1 MIQTGFDNRVKIH
14 QIVENQLPSFIL
26 EENPNAS
33 EFLKQYYISQEYQGG
48 PVDISDNL
56 DQYLK
61 LDNLTPEVVVD
72 STILSNDITSS
83 ETTIQVSST
92 KGFPNQYGL
101 LKIDDEIITYTGI
114 TATSFTGCIRGF
126 SGITNYHDNLTNE
139 LVFSSSDSQSH
150 SANSSIQN
158 LVAETQLM
166 KTDLIQ
172 PIFIKEGLK
181 GIEQI
186 ESLPGINRYGSDAVL
201 NEVEDLAN
209 LNIGAIAIFP
219 VIDPTKKDNHGSEAT
234 NDNNFLINEIK
245 KIKAEFPEMLLIS
258 DVALDPYTTHG
269 HDGILDESG
278 YVDNDKTLKILRDQS
293 LILAEAGADIIAP
306 SDMMDG
312 RVGVIRDALE
322 KNGFINTI
330 ILSYAAKYNSQ
341 FYGPFRDAV
350 GSSANLGKS
359 SKSSYQMAFTNSDE
373 ALHEVA
379 LDIKEGADIVM
390 VKPGMPYLDIIY
402 RIKKEFKIPTF
413 AYQVSGEY
421 SMIKNA
427 IEKGWID
434 RGVMLESLT
443 SLKRAGS
450 DAILTYAAKEIS
462 KELL

>member
-1 MIQTGFDNRVKIH
+1 MTTDRKF
-14 QIVENQLPSFIL
+14 PSTRL
-26 EENPNAS
+26 RR
-33 EFLKQYYISQEYQGG
+33 LR
-48 PVDISDNL
+48 L
-56 DQYLK
+56 
-61 LDNLTPEVVVD
+61 
-72 STILSNDITSS
+72 
-83 ETTIQVSST
+83 
-92 KGFPNQYGL
+92 
-101 LKIDDEIITYTGI
+101 
-114 TATSFTGCIRGF
+114 
-126 SGITNYHDNLTNE
+126 
-139 LVFSSSDSQSH
+139 
-150 SANSSIQN
+150 NSSIQN

-186 ESLPGINRYGSDAVL
+186 KSLPGINRYGSDAVL
-201 NEVEDLAN
+201 NEIEGLAN

-245 KIKAEFPEMLLIS
+245 KIKAEFPEVLLIS

-322 KNGFINTI
+322 KNAFINTI

-373 ALHEVA
+373 ALYEVA

-421 SMIKNA
+421 SMLKNA